1 MKFFIKNLI
10 NPKVVILFLSLLVL
24 MCNLFFLLTGI
35 ILYLFG
41 TGPIKGFATT
51 LVIGILTSLF
61 SAIFITRLVYEG
73 MLKRNKTLT
82 FDTKLTRNAFKNL
95 NIDFIGKRKKFYI
108 VSSLIVLMG
117 IGSLFVRGLNQGVDF
132 TGGRNYVVE
141 FAEDVETP
149 EPHCIMGY
157 KMLKSFD
164 VFKEIAQIIRYHHVM
179 YDKALICDT
188 KEEIKIQSYIIH
200 LADRVDICISP
211 DSFILDQKQEV
222 TDKIVKY
229 KEHKQNDL
237 CIASEGIKVGDVLE
251 SCGSDLALGNV
262 LLLKDIPEGTNIFN
276 IEGIPGDG
284 GKFIR
289 SSGGSARILMN
300 TESKIVVQFPSRKTR
315 NFSPLCKAT
324 IGVVAGGGRTEKPL
338 VKAGNNYYKHK
349 AKNKL
354 YPSVSGGA
362 MNAVDHPFG
371 NKRTARK
378 AKAKPTSKNAPPG
391 RKVGAVG
398 ARRTGRKK
406 R

>member
-1 MKFFIKNLI
+1 M
-10 NPKVVILFLSLLVL
+10 
-24 MCNLFFLLTGI
+24 
-35 ILYLFG
+35 
-41 TGPIKGFATT
+41 
-51 LVIGILTSLF
+51 
-61 SAIFITRLVYEG
+61 
-73 MLKRNKTLT
+73 
-82 FDTKLTRNAFKNL
+82 
-95 NIDFIGKRKKFYI
+95 GKRIISQRRGRGTTTYRAPSFKYI
-108 VSSLIVLMG
+108 GEVKYKSGYDELS
-117 IGSLFVRGLNQGVDF
+117 
-132 TGGRNYVVE
+132 
-141 FAEDVETP
+141 AEVIDLL
-149 EPHCIMGY
+149 HCRAHSAP
-157 KMLKSFD
+157 L
-164 VFKEIAQIIRYHHVM
+164 
-179 YDKALICDT
+179 L
-188 KEEIKIQSYIIH
+188 
-200 LADRVDICISP
+200 L
-211 DSFILDQKQEV
+211 
-222 TDKIVKY
+222 VKY